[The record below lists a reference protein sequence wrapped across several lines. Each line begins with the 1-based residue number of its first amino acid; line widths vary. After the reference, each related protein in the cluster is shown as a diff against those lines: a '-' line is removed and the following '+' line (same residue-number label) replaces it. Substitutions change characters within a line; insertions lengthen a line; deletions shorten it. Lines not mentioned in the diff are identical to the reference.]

1 MSTFLSRAA
10 DIGALRGRIETI
22 SSFINEAALLTISV
36 QSLASDITKSGLRM
50 NEIRCQ
56 LMHATKLIDG
66 AKLMLD
72 QELNRVAEIYGS
84 YEKKVRR

>member
-36 QSLASDITKSGLRM
+36 QSLASDITKSDLRM
-50 NEIRCQ
+50 NEIRGQ
-56 LMHATKLIDG
+56 LMHATKLI
-66 AKLMLD
+66 LE
-72 QELNRVAEIYGS
+72 QELNRVAEIYGI